1 VSIRPSTGRHAA
13 GRLPLAQPLPGS
25 SHRHALPVI
34 AGSGRGAVRATLRR
48 AALLSGALGVLAV
61 PVVATVVTQS
71 PPDAAA
77 AARPDAGAPAA
88 DLRTLQAFNA
98 SMDTAVGEQMA
109 TAAMQAAAEAQAAA
123 VQAAAVQAAA
133 VQAAAV
139 QAAAVQAAAV
149 QAEAVQAAAV
159 QAAAVQA
166 QAAATQAQADRL
178 AQEQAA
184 AARASRSRSVAPVP
198 APAASG
204 DPRAIAQAMLNARG
218 QGSQFSCLD
227 QLWNRE
233 SGWSL
238 TASNASSGAYGIPQ
252 SLPGSKMSSAGAD
265 WQTNPATQITW
276 GLSYIADRYGSPC
289 AAWAHSQSSGWY

>member
-1 VSIRPSTGRHAA
+1 MSIRPSTGRHAA
-13 GRLPLAQPLPGS
+13 GRLPLPEPLPGS
-25 SHRHALPVI
+25 SHRHALPV
-34 AGSGRGAVRATLRR
+34 AAASGGGAVRATLRR

-61 PVVATVVTQS
+61 PVAATVVTQS

-98 SMDTAVGEQMA
+98 SMDTAVGEQIA
-109 TAAMQAAAEAQAAA
+109 TAAMQAAAEAQAAAAQAAA

-133 VQAAAV
+133 VQAA
-139 QAAAVQAAAV
+139 
-149 QAEAVQAAAV
+149 AVQAAAV

-252 SLPGSKMSSAGAD
+252 SLPGSKMASAGAD
-265 WQTNPATQITW
+265 WQTNAATQITW

-289 AAWAHSQSSGWY
+289 AAWGHSQSSGWY

>member
-1 VSIRPSTGRHAA
+1 MSIRPSTGRHAA

-25 SHRHALPVI
+25 SHRHALPVA

-61 PVVATVVTQS
+61 PVAATVVTQS
-71 PPDAAA
+71 LPDAAA

-88 DLRTLQAFNA
+88 DLRTLQAFNT

-133 VQAAAV
+133 VQA
-139 QAAAVQAAAV
+139 
-149 QAEAVQAAAV
+149 
-159 QAAAVQA
+159 QA
-166 QAAATQAQADRL
+166 QAQADATQAQADRL

-204 DPRAIAQAMLNARG
+204 NPRAIAQAMLNARG

-252 SLPGSKMSSAGAD
+252 SLPGSKMASAGAD
-265 WQTNPATQITW
+265 WQTNAATQITW

-289 AAWAHSQSSGWY
+289 AAWGHSQSSGWY

>member
-1 VSIRPSTGRHAA
+1 MSIRPSTGRHAA

-25 SHRHALPVI
+25 SHRHALPV
-34 AGSGRGAVRATLRR
+34 AAASGGGAVRATLRR

-98 SMDTAVGEQMA
+98 SMDTAVGEQIA

-123 VQAAAVQAAA
+123 VQAAAVQAA
-133 VQAAAV
+133 
-139 QAAAVQAAAV
+139 
-149 QAEAVQAAAV
+149 AVQAAAV

-204 DPRAIAQAMLNARG
+204 NPRAIAQAMLNARG

-252 SLPGSKMSSAGAD
+252 SLPGSKMASAGAD
-265 WQTNPATQITW
+265 WQTNAATQITW

-289 AAWAHSQSSGWY
+289 AAWGHSQSSGWY

>member
-1 VSIRPSTGRHAA
+1 MSIRPSTGRHAA

-25 SHRHALPVI
+25 SHRHALPVA

-98 SMDTAVGEQMA
+98 SMDTAVGEQIA

-139 QAAAVQAAAV
+139 QA
-149 QAEAVQAAAV
+149 
-159 QAAAVQA
+159 QA
-166 QAAATQAQADRL
+166 QAQAQADATQAQADRL

-204 DPRAIAQAMLNARG
+204 NPRAIAQAMLNARG

-252 SLPGSKMSSAGAD
+252 SLPGSKMASAGAD
-265 WQTNPATQITW
+265 WQTNAATQITW

-289 AAWAHSQSSGWY
+289 AAWGHSQSSGWY

>member
-1 VSIRPSTGRHAA
+1 MSIRPSTGRHAA
-13 GRLPLAQPLPGS
+13 GRPTLAQPQSGS
-25 SHRHALPVI
+25 SHRHALPI
-34 AGSGRGAVRATLRR
+34 TAGAGRGAVRATLRR

-71 PPDAAA
+71 PPDASA
-77 AARPDAGAPAA
+77 AARPDAGAPAV

-98 SMDTAVGEQMA
+98 STDTAVGEQMA
-109 TAAMQAAAEAQAAA
+109 TAAMQSAAEAQAAA
-123 VQAAAVQAAA
+123 VQAAAVQAEA
-133 VQAAAV
+133 VQAA
-139 QAAAVQAAAV
+139 
-149 QAEAVQAAAV
+149 AVQAAAV

-252 SLPGSKMSSAGAD
+252 SLPGSKMASAGAD

-276 GLSYIADRYGSPC
+276 GLSYIAGRYGSPC

>member
-1 VSIRPSTGRHAA
+1 MSIRPSTGRHAA
-13 GRLPLAQPLPGS
+13 GRLPLPEPLPGS
-25 SHRHALPVI
+25 SHRHALPV
-34 AGSGRGAVRATLRR
+34 AAASGGGAVRATLRR

-61 PVVATVVTQS
+61 PVAATVVTQS

-98 SMDTAVGEQMA
+98 SMDTAVGEQIA

-123 VQAAAVQAAA
+123 AQAAAVQAAA
-133 VQAAAV
+133 VQAA
-139 QAAAVQAAAV
+139 
-149 QAEAVQAAAV
+149 AVQAAAV

-252 SLPGSKMSSAGAD
+252 SLPGSKMASAGAD
-265 WQTNPATQITW
+265 WQTNAATQITW

-289 AAWAHSQSSGWY
+289 AAWGHSQSSGWY

>member
-1 VSIRPSTGRHAA
+1 MSIRPSTGRHAA

-25 SHRHALPVI
+25 SHRHALPVA

-61 PVVATVVTQS
+61 PVAATVVTQS
-71 PPDAAA
+71 LPDAAA

-98 SMDTAVGEQMA
+98 SMDTAVGEQIA

-123 VQAAAVQAAA
+123 VQAAAVQAA
-133 VQAAAV
+133 
-139 QAAAVQAAAV
+139 
-149 QAEAVQAAAV
+149 AVQAAAV

-204 DPRAIAQAMLNARG
+204 NPRAIAQAMLNARG

-252 SLPGSKMSSAGAD
+252 SLPGSKMASAGAD
-265 WQTNPATQITW
+265 WQTNAATQITW

-289 AAWAHSQSSGWY
+289 AAWGHSQSSGWY

>member
-1 VSIRPSTGRHAA
+1 MSIRPSSGRHAA

-25 SHRHALPVI
+25 SHRHALPVT

-48 AALLSGALGVLAV
+48 AALLSGALGVLAA

-77 AARPDAGAPAA
+77 AARPDTGAPAA

-98 SMDTAVGEQMA
+98 STDTAVGEQMA

-123 VQAAAVQAAA
+123 VQAAAVQAATVQA
-133 VQAAAV
+133 ATEQAATVQAAA
-139 QAAAVQAAAV
+139 
-149 QAEAVQAAAV
+149 EQAAAV

-252 SLPGSKMSSAGAD
+252 SLPGSKMASAGAD
-265 WQTNPATQITW
+265 WQTNAATQITW
-276 GLSYIADRYGSPC
+276 GLSYIAGRYGSPC

>member
-1 VSIRPSTGRHAA
+1 
-13 GRLPLAQPLPGS
+13 
-25 SHRHALPVI
+25 
-34 AGSGRGAVRATLRR
+34 
-48 AALLSGALGVLAV
+48 
-61 PVVATVVTQS
+61 
-71 PPDAAA
+71 
-77 AARPDAGAPAA
+77 
-88 DLRTLQAFNA
+88 
-98 SMDTAVGEQMA
+98 M
-109 TAAMQAAAEAQAAA
+109 
-123 VQAAAVQAAA
+123 
-133 VQAAAV
+133 
-139 QAAAVQAAAV
+139 
-149 QAEAVQAAAV
+149 

-252 SLPGSKMSSAGAD
+252 SLPGSKMASAGAD
-265 WQTNPATQITW
+265 WQTNAATQITW

-289 AAWAHSQSSGWY
+289 AAWGHSQSSGWY

>member
-1 VSIRPSTGRHAA
+1 MSIRPSTGRHAA

-25 SHRHALPVI
+25 SHRHALPVA

-61 PVVATVVTQS
+61 PVAATVVTQS
-71 PPDAAA
+71 LPDAAA

-88 DLRTLQAFNA
+88 DLRTLQAFNT

-139 QAAAVQAAAV
+139 QAAAVQAQAV
-149 QAEAVQAAAV
+149 
-159 QAAAVQA
+159 
-166 QAAATQAQADRL
+166 ATQAQADRL

-184 AARASRSRSVAPVP
+184 AARASRSRSLAP
-198 APAASG
+198 APAPAVSG

-252 SLPGSKMSSAGAD
+252 SLPGSKMASAGAD

-289 AAWAHSQSSGWY
+289 AAWGHSQSSGWY

>member
-1 VSIRPSTGRHAA
+1 MSIRPSTGRHAA
-13 GRLPLAQPLPGS
+13 GRLPLPEPLPGS
-25 SHRHALPVI
+25 SHRHALPV
-34 AGSGRGAVRATLRR
+34 AAASGGGAVRATLRR

-61 PVVATVVTQS
+61 PVAATVVTQS

-98 SMDTAVGEQMA
+98 SMDTAVGEQIA

-123 VQAAAVQAAA
+123 AQAA
-133 VQAAAV
+133 
-139 QAAAVQAAAV
+139 
-149 QAEAVQAAAV
+149 AVQAAAV

-252 SLPGSKMSSAGAD
+252 SLPGSKMASAGAD
-265 WQTNPATQITW
+265 WQTNAATQITW

-289 AAWAHSQSSGWY
+289 AAWGHSQSSGWY

>member
-1 VSIRPSTGRHAA
+1 MSSRPSTGRHAA

-25 SHRHALPVI
+25 SHRRHALPPA
-34 AGSGRGAVRATLRR
+34 AGTGTVRATLRR
-48 AALLSGALGVLAV
+48 AALLSGALSVLAV
-61 PVVATVVTQS
+61 PIVATVVTQS

-77 AARPDAGAPAA
+77 AARADAGMPAI
-88 DLRTLQAFNA
+88 DLRALQASYA
-98 SMDTAVGEQMA
+98 STDIAVGEQIA
-109 TAAMQAAAEAQAAA
+109 TATMQTAAEQAAA

-139 QAAAVQAAAV
+139 QAAAVQA
-149 QAEAVQAAAV
+149 
-159 QAAAVQA
+159 
-166 QAAATQAQADRL
+166 QAAATQAEADRL

-184 AARASRSRSVAPVP
+184 AARASRSRSVAPAP
-198 APAASG
+198 APAVALSG

-233 SGWSL
+233 SGWSI

-252 SLPGSKMSSAGAD
+252 SLPGSKMASAGSD
-265 WQTNPATQITW
+265 WQTNAATQITW
-276 GLSYIADRYGSPC
+276 GLSYIAGRYGSPC
-289 AAWAHSQSSGWY
+289 AAWGHSQSVGWY

>member
-1 VSIRPSTGRHAA
+1 MSIRPSTGRHAA

-25 SHRHALPVI
+25 SHRHALPVA

-123 VQAAAVQAAA
+123 VQAAAMQAEA

-139 QAAAVQAAAV
+139 QAA
-149 QAEAVQAAAV
+149 AVQAAAV

-252 SLPGSKMSSAGAD
+252 SLPGSKMASAGAD

-276 GLSYIADRYGSPC
+276 GLSYIAGRYGSPC

>member
-1 VSIRPSTGRHAA
+1 
-13 GRLPLAQPLPGS
+13 
-25 SHRHALPVI
+25 
-34 AGSGRGAVRATLRR
+34 VRATLRR

-149 QAEAVQAAAV
+149 QA
-159 QAAAVQA
+159 

-252 SLPGSKMSSAGAD
+252 SLPGSKMASAGAD
-265 WQTNPATQITW
+265 WQTNAATQITW
-276 GLSYIADRYGSPC
+276 GLSYIAGRYGSPC

>member
-1 VSIRPSTGRHAA
+1 MSIRPSTGRHAA
-13 GRLPLAQPLPGS
+13 SRLPLAQPLPGS
-25 SHRHALPVI
+25 SHRHALPVAAK
-34 AGSGRGAVRATLRR
+34 AGSGAVRATLRR

-71 PPDAAA
+71 PPDAQA

-88 DLRTLQAFNA
+88 DLRTLQALNA
-98 SMDTAVGEQMA
+98 STDTAVGEQMA

-123 VQAAAVQAAA
+123 VQAAAVQAE
-133 VQAAAV
+133 
-139 QAAAVQAAAV
+139 AVQAAAV
-149 QAEAVQAAAV
+149 QAEAVQAAAVQAAAV

>member
-25 SHRHALPVI
+25 SHRHALPVA

-98 SMDTAVGEQMA
+98 STDTAVGEQMA

-133 VQAAAV
+133 VQAA
-139 QAAAVQAAAV
+139 
-149 QAEAVQAAAV
+149 AVQAAAV

-252 SLPGSKMSSAGAD
+252 SLPGSKMASAGAD
-265 WQTNPATQITW
+265 WQTNAATQITW
-276 GLSYIADRYGSPC
+276 GLSYIAGRYGSPC

>member
-1 VSIRPSTGRHAA
+1 MSIRPSTGRHAA

-109 TAAMQAAAEAQAAA
+109 TAAMQAAAEA
-123 VQAAAVQAAA
+123 QAAA

>member
-1 VSIRPSTGRHAA
+1 MSIRPSTGRHAA

-25 SHRHALPVI
+25 SHRHALPVT

-98 SMDTAVGEQMA
+98 STDTAVGEQMA

-133 VQAAAV
+133 VQAA
-139 QAAAVQAAAV
+139 
-149 QAEAVQAAAV
+149 AVQAAAV

-252 SLPGSKMSSAGAD
+252 SLPGSKMASAGAD
-265 WQTNPATQITW
+265 WQTNAATQITW
-276 GLSYIADRYGSPC
+276 GLSYIAGRYGSPC